1 MTLHRLQDFSDAGNY
16 AGPPWTALRIS
27 SLLSQ
32 QGCNIEIA
40 LIDTE
45 GEMAIDVF
53 YLTSKGAKLAAD
65 QQIKVRSALMEA
77 LQAE

>member
-1 MTLHRLQDFSDAGNY
+1 
-16 AGPPWTALRIS
+16 
-27 SLLSQ
+27 
-32 QGCNIEIA
+32 
-40 LIDTE
+40 
-45 GEMAIDVF
+45 MAIDVF